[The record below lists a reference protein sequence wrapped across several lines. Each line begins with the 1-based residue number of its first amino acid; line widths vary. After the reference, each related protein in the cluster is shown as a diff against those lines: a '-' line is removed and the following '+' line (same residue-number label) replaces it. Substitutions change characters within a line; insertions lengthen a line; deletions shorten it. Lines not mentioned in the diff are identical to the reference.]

1 MQEKGDDE
9 DGLGGSGNLVL
20 KEEESAT
27 LAAIFF
33 LGIVCTLCSFP
44 DHHIYLFWI
53 GFGSIDIYNSGY
65 Y

>member
-1 MQEKGDDE
+1 VQGKGDGK

-33 LGIVCTLCSFP
+33 SSSGNCVLSLLTL
-44 DHHIYLFWI
+44 
-53 GFGSIDIYNSGY
+53 
-65 Y
+65 

>member
-1 MQEKGDDE
+1 VQGKGDGK

-33 LGIVCTLCSFP
+33 FFFWELCSFFA
-44 DHHIYLFWI
+44 HSLTITYI
-53 GFGSIDIYNSGY
+53 CFG
-65 Y
+65 